1 MSPICPGVLTLSMIL
16 TVLVRTDECIPVGKG
31 VFALAMLAVVL
42 PLPFIPV
49 TVSTD
54 QDPEAVSARLMPIA
68 IIGLATLLPLA
79 PALSEAIYEVAS
91 IGLIS

>member
-1 MSPICPGVLTLSMIL
+1 MIL
-16 TVLVRTDECIPVGKG
+16 PVLVPTDECIPVGKG
-31 VFALAMLAVVL
+31 FFALAVLAVVL

-54 QDPEAVSARLMPIA
+54 QDTEAVSARLMPLA
-68 IIGLATLLPLA
+68 DIGLTTLLPLA
-79 PALSEAIYEVAS
+79 SALSEAIYEVAS